1 MTNVSARIVQ
11 SHTRTIEVEYPG
23 LVSIRV
29 NGDRDTFE
37 VEEFELSHR
46 RQETPV
52 RGFVCTKF
60 GGEKVHVLIAV
71 NGSGDDVCTC
81 SEFAHR
87 AVCIHALGFRAL
99 LKRGELSQVPSL
111 RC

>member
-1 MTNVSARIVQ
+1 MSTVSTCRVQ
-11 SHTRTIEVEYPG
+11 SHPRTIQVSEPG
-23 LVSIRV
+23 LVAIRV
-29 NGDRDTFE
+29 NRDVETLE
-37 VEEFELSHR
+37 VEEFELRHR